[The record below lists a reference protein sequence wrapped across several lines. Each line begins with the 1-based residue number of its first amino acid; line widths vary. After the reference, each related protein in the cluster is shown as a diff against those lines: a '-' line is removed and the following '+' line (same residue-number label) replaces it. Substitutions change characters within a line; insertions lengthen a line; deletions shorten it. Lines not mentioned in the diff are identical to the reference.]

1 MEIKSILFINRNN
14 KKGWLRIVE
23 AFMAIILIMA
33 VLLVIIQKQRV
44 AINDTSEIQV
54 KQRDI
59 INMIVRDDSL
69 RAEILSW
76 KATQTNEKVKYLVP
90 AGYNYSIELC
100 NYTQFCALNFTV
112 PTTVYSDETIIV
124 SNLTHYVPNEAVKIK
139 LFFWRG
145 AFPAGSSPRNYSLA
159 FAH

>member
-1 MEIKSILFINRNN
+1 MKIKSLLFMDRNN

-23 AFMAIILIMA
+23 AFIAIMLIMA
-33 VLLVIIQKQRV
+33 VLLVVIQRQRV
-44 AINDTSEIQV
+44 AMNSNEEIQV

-69 RAEILSW
+69 RSEILSW
-76 KATQTNEKVKYLVP
+76 KATQTSEKVKYLVP

-100 NYTQFCALNFTV
+100 NYTEFCALNFTV

-145 AFPAGSSPRNYSLA
+145 SYPVGYSPRNYSLA